1 MPVIRLPYDDLENL
15 TGVSIEKIKERLPL
29 MCADVERIEADY
41 MDVEF
46 FPNRPDLF
54 SVEGVSRALRQF
66 LDVEPGL
73 VSYEIAKSGIEMVVD
88 SSVLDVRPYV
98 VCGVVKNLQLDSS
111 VIESLMLL
119 QKHLHRGVG
128 RNRKKVSV
136 GVHDLAK
143 VKPPFRYLAV
153 GPEFSFVPLDYEE
166 EMTMAE
172 ILERH
177 PKGVA
182 FRYILEGKP
191 KYPLILDSEGNVLS
205 FPPIINAERTR
216 VTESTKDIFIDV
228 TGLNEDVSI
237 ALNIIACALAERGG
251 QIQSVL
257 LRSLSGTGGRVEEKE
272 TPCLEPGTM
281 EISVKDVKAL
291 IGIELSAE
299 ECKRCCERMGL
310 GAEVSASAPA
320 QVSKVPNTI
329 SGEERLKVKI
339 PAYRYD
345 ILHPWDI
352 IEDIAIGYGY
362 DRIKPEIPGTMGI
375 GEMHPIEDKNRAMRG
390 IMTGLGYFEVLTFT
404 LTSEKK
410 QFERMRQKPFSGLE
424 GQRFSSLV
432 SRKGKPSNDKASNL
446 PHLSDIVKVASPIST
461 EHTILRYSIL
471 PNLLDTLS
479 LNKHRDLPQRIF
491 EVGPV
496 IVNYKEEY
504 RLAAVSIHANANF
517 AEVKSVVDAVLNE
530 IGLEDA
536 EVVESE
542 NSTFLEGRR
551 ADIVLDEKIIGVFGE
566 LHPEVILNFGLSY
579 PVVGF
584 EVEI

>member
-29 MCADVERIEADY
+29 MCADVERMETDY

-54 SVEGVSRALRQF
+54 SVGGVSRALRQF
-66 LDVEPGL
+66 LDIEPGL
-73 VSYEIAKSGIEMVVD
+73 ASYEMAKSGIEMVVN

-98 VCGVVKNLQLDSS
+98 VCGAVKNLRLDSS
-111 VIESLMLL
+111 AIESLMLL
-119 QKHLHRGVG
+119 QEHLHRGVG

-143 VKPPFRYLAV
+143 VKPPFRYLTV
-153 GPEFSFVPLDYEE
+153 GPKFSFVPLDYEE

-182 FRYILEGKP
+182 YRYILEGKS

-257 LRSLSGTGGRVEEKE
+257 LRSLSGTVGRIEEKE

-281 EISVKDVKAL
+281 EISVKDVKSL

-310 GAEVSASAPA
+310 GAEVSVQAPA
-320 QVSKVPNTI
+320 SGMPDTI

-362 DRIKPEIPGTMGI
+362 DRIKPEIPETVVI
-375 GEMHPIEDKNRAMRG
+375 GEVHPIEDKKSATRE

-404 LTSEKK
+404 LTSERK
-410 QFERMRQKPFSGLE
+410 QFERMRQNPFSGLE
-424 GQRFSSLV
+424 GQRFSSFV
-432 SRKGKPSNDKASNL
+432 SRKGKPL
-446 PHLSDIVKVASPIST
+446 HLSDVVKVASPIST
-461 EHTILRYSIL
+461 EHTMLRYSIL

-496 IVNYKEEY
+496 VLNYKEEY

-517 AEVKSVVDAVLNE
+517 AEVKSVADAVLNE
-530 IGLEDA
+530 LGLEDA

-542 NSTFLEGRR
+542 NEAFLEGRR
-551 ADIVLDEKIIGVFGE
+551 ADIVRAGKHIGVFGE
-566 LHPEVILNFGLSY
+566 IHPEVILNFGLSY

>member
-1 MPVIRLPYDDLENL
+1 
-15 TGVSIEKIKERLPL
+15 
-29 MCADVERIEADY
+29 
-41 MDVEF
+41 
-46 FPNRPDLF
+46 
-54 SVEGVSRALRQF
+54 
-66 LDVEPGL
+66 
-73 VSYEIAKSGIEMVVD
+73 
-88 SSVLDVRPYV
+88 
-98 VCGVVKNLQLDSS
+98 
-111 VIESLMLL
+111 MLL

-172 ILERH
+172 ILEQH

-237 ALNIIACALAERGG
+237 ALNIISCALAERGG

-257 LRSLSGTGGRVEEKE
+257 LRSLSGTVGRIEEKE
-272 TPCLEPGTM
+272 TPWLEPGTM
-281 EISVKDVKAL
+281 EISVKDVKSL

-310 GAEVSASAPA
+310 GAEVSAPAPA
-320 QVSKVPNTI
+320 QVSGVPNTI
-329 SGEERLKVKI
+329 SGEETIVVKI

-362 DRIKPEIPGTMGI
+362 DRIEPEIPGTVGI
-375 GEMHPIEDKNRAMRG
+375 GEVHPIEDKNRAMRG

-424 GQRFSSLV
+424 RQRFSSLV
-432 SRKGKPSNDKASNL
+432 SRKGKPL
-446 PHLSDIVKVASPIST
+446 HLSDVVKVASPIST

-496 IVNYKEEY
+496 MLNYKEKY

-517 AEVKSVVDAVLNE
+517 AEIKSVVDAVLNE
-530 IGLEDA
+530 IRLEDA

-551 ADIVLDEKIIGVFGE
+551 ADIVRDGKHVGVFGE
-566 LHPEVILNFGLSY
+566 IHPEVILNFGLSY

-584 EVEI
+584 EVDV